1 MNSLNTSLFY
11 CVISAL
17 FAIECDRMEKWKQG
31 NHSWHF
37 NGCRSFLLT
46 LFVPFPYFSYR
57 FLSLSITL
65 SLSLFFA
72 LFLSL
77 TLLLAF
83 AFVFH
88 SFCAFETSSL
98 SLLGLHFCLENCI
111 YWRLSERI
119 SNALVFIEVLLD
131 NSFGLSFVNSCACRA
146 VLYIC
151 WIDFWYATRK
161 YLHYS
166 MDGVFTFLAQY
177 PLKMVVWCEVR
188 NVFIFVVGLHFRS
201 FSFLSHWLDGWR
213 AFIIYHWSICKIQ
226 STCLR
231 CTLL

>member
-57 FLSLSITL
+57 FLSLS
-65 SLSLFFA
+65 LSLFFA
-72 LFLSL
+72 LSLSRFLSFSL
-77 TLLLAF
+77 SLSLLLAF
-83 AFVFH
+83 AFAFH
-88 SFCAFETSSL
+88 SFCAFKTSSL
-98 SLLGLHFCLENCI
+98 LLLGLHFCLENCI

-119 SNALVFIEVLLD
+119 SNALVFIEVQLD

-151 WIDFWYATRK
+151 WIDFWNTSRK

-166 MDGVFTFLAQY
+166 VDGVFTFLAQF
-177 PLKMVVWCEVR
+177 PLKMVVWCEVW

-201 FSFLSHWLDGWR
+201 FQFLSHWLAGVR
-213 AFIIYHWSICKIQ
+213 LSFIIDLSAKFRA
-226 STCLR
+226 LA
-231 CTLL
+231 